1 MPIEPNSARN
11 VKPITLEMVERI
23 AHNVYNTERWNGG
36 VCPKC
41 GERYELRAVTRVYRK
56 YYSCPVCGEE
66 VARY

>member
-23 AHNVYNTERWNGG
+23 AHNIYNTERWNGG

-41 GERYELRAVTRVYRK
+41 GERYELVLTKDDLK
-56 YYSCPVCGEE
+56 YYSCPICRMEIT
-66 VARY
+66 RY